1 MIQLDIRT
9 DIREAQRF
17 YSNLRKSA
25 VRKAAA
31 RAINDVLVTLRADGA
46 RKIKQQHP
54 ALAIGAIKNAMFM
67 RKANRLTL
75 KGMVET
81 EGKPQTLLLFKPSGG
96 VGHRRTTGV
105 RGQVSLIRTNRPLT
119 AMVGTKRSVM
129 EYKGRKAFRILGFN
143 NEIFVRRHAKG
154 RQVRRLRG
162 PSLPGVFRA
171 QYGYFQALAKQR
183 WATAFRSRMA
193 YEIEL
198 AKRSVGR

>member
-9 DIREAQRF
+9 DIKQAQRF

-46 RKIKQQHP
+46 RKIKQSHP
-54 ALAIGAIKNAMFM
+54 ALKISDIKNNMIVV
-67 RKANRLTL
+67 KANRLVL

-81 EGKPQTLLLFKPSGG
+81 SGTPLSLTLFRPSGG
-96 VGHRRTTGV
+96 QRA
-105 RGQVSLIRTNRPLT
+105 VSFRKTKTAGIYNATKAARARPVSALI
-119 AMVGTKRSVM
+119 GTKRSAM
-129 EYKGRKAFRILGFN
+129 EVSGRKAFRIPGT
-143 NEIFVRRHAKG
+143 NEIFVRRFGKG
-154 RQVRRLRG
+154 RQFRKLRG

-171 QYGYFQALAKQR
+171 QYGYFQSLARQK

-198 AKRSVGR
+198 AKRG